1 MVDGGGRGWLDPVGA
16 KAVEQGVDVAWV
28 GEREGALGAVVS
40 DGEAQEFGRDGMGFH
55 VVKTG
60 KTRDEIVVV
69 VAILVLDAKI
79 VND

>member
-1 MVDGGGRGWLDPVGA
+1 MIDGGGCGWLDPFWA
-16 KAVEQGVDVAWV
+16 KAVEQGIDVAWV

-40 DGEAQEFGRDGMGFH
+40 DGEAQEFGSDGVGFDE
-55 VVKTG
+55 VETR

-69 VAILVLDAKI
+69 FAILVLDTKI